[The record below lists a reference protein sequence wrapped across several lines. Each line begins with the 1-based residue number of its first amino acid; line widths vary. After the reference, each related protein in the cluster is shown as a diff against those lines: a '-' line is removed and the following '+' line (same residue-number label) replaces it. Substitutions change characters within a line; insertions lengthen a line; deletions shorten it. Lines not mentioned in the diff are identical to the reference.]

1 MNEILKIKNITKDY
15 GIKGFKTRVLKDISL
30 NINKGDFIA
39 IMGPSGAG
47 KTTLLNIM
55 STLDKQTSGDVIL
68 DGIDVSKVKNKEL
81 SKLRREKIGFIFQD
95 YNLLDNMTLMNNIAL
110 PLALGKKKSKE
121 IEDRVINIAK
131 KFGLENHLDKYPYQL
146 SGGMARRVLVS
157 TALLSEPKLV
167 VADEPTPGLDEKTV
181 QETLNH
187 FKQMKKDGI
196 GVLLITHDIHAAL
209 EVADRIGIF
218 YSGYVI
224 EIAENKDFSGDG
236 ENLLH
241 PYTKALY
248 KALPKNGFELIKGHQ
263 PLHGEI
269 QQGCPYYDR
278 CEMKFDR
285 CKDERPELI
294 DLGNKKVRCFKY
306 EEEA

>member
-30 NINKGDFIA
+30 DVNKGDFIA

-68 DGIDVSKVKNKEL
+68 DGIDVSNVKNKEL

-146 SGGMARRVLVS
+146 SGGQKQRGAAARSLITNPAVIF
-157 TALLSEPKLV
+157 
-167 VADEPTPGLDEKTV
+167 ADEPTGALDSKSAYELLDSLEKVNKENNATII
-181 QETLNH
+181 
-187 FKQMKKDGI
+187 M
-196 GVLLITHDIHAAL
+196 ITHNPLTASYAN
-209 EVADRIGIF
+209 EVYMINDGNIRCKLNKGDSRKEF
-218 YSGYVI
+218 YSKIMDMLASMG
-224 EIAENKDFSGDG
+224 G
-236 ENLLH
+236 E
-241 PYTKALY
+241 
-248 KALPKNGFELIKGHQ
+248 
-263 PLHGEI
+263 
-269 QQGCPYYDR
+269 
-278 CEMKFDR
+278 M
-285 CKDERPELI
+285 
-294 DLGNKKVRCFKY
+294 
-306 EEEA
+306 

>member
-30 NINKGDFIA
+30 NVNKGDFIA

-68 DGIDVSKVKNKEL
+68 DKIDVSKVKNKEL

-146 SGGMARRVLVS
+146 SGGQKQRGAVARSLITNPAVIF
-157 TALLSEPKLV
+157 
-167 VADEPTPGLDEKTV
+167 ADEPTGALDSKSTYELLDSLEKVNKENNAT
-181 QETLNH
+181 
-187 FKQMKKDGI
+187 I
-196 GVLLITHDIHAAL
+196 IIITHTPLTASYAN
-209 EVADRIGIF
+209 EVYMINDGNIRCKLNKGDSRKEF
-218 YSGYVI
+218 YSKIMDMLASMG
-224 EIAENKDFSGDG
+224 G
-236 ENLLH
+236 E
-241 PYTKALY
+241 
-248 KALPKNGFELIKGHQ
+248 
-263 PLHGEI
+263 
-269 QQGCPYYDR
+269 
-278 CEMKFDR
+278 M
-285 CKDERPELI
+285 
-294 DLGNKKVRCFKY
+294 
-306 EEEA
+306 

>member
-30 NINKGDFIA
+30 NVNKGDFIA

-110 PLALGKKKSKE
+110 PLALGKNKSKE
-121 IEDRVINIAK
+121 IEEKVINIAK

-146 SGGMARRVLVS
+146 SGGQKQRGAAARSLITNPAVIF
-157 TALLSEPKLV
+157 
-167 VADEPTPGLDEKTV
+167 ADEPTGALDSKSAYELLDSLEKVNKENNATII
-181 QETLNH
+181 
-187 FKQMKKDGI
+187 M
-196 GVLLITHDIHAAL
+196 ITHNPLTASYAN
-209 EVADRIGIF
+209 EVYMINDGNIRCKLNKGDSRKEF
-218 YSGYVI
+218 YSKIMDMLASMG
-224 EIAENKDFSGDG
+224 G
-236 ENLLH
+236 E
-241 PYTKALY
+241 
-248 KALPKNGFELIKGHQ
+248 
-263 PLHGEI
+263 
-269 QQGCPYYDR
+269 
-278 CEMKFDR
+278 M
-285 CKDERPELI
+285 
-294 DLGNKKVRCFKY
+294 
-306 EEEA
+306 

>member
-30 NINKGDFIA
+30 NVNKGDFIA

-55 STLDKQTSGDVIL
+55 STLDKQTSGEVML

-121 IEDRVINIAK
+121 IEENVINIAK

-146 SGGMARRVLVS
+146 SGGQKQRGAAARSLITNPAVIF
-157 TALLSEPKLV
+157 
-167 VADEPTPGLDEKTV
+167 ADEPTGALDSKSAYELLDSLEKVNKENNATII
-181 QETLNH
+181 
-187 FKQMKKDGI
+187 M
-196 GVLLITHDIHAAL
+196 ITHDPLTASYAN
-209 EVADRIGIF
+209 EVYMINDGNIRCKLNKGDSRKEF
-218 YSGYVI
+218 YSKIMDMVASMG
-224 EIAENKDFSGDG
+224 G
-236 ENLLH
+236 E
-241 PYTKALY
+241 
-248 KALPKNGFELIKGHQ
+248 
-263 PLHGEI
+263 
-269 QQGCPYYDR
+269 
-278 CEMKFDR
+278 M
-285 CKDERPELI
+285 
-294 DLGNKKVRCFKY
+294 
-306 EEEA
+306 

>member
-30 NINKGDFIA
+30 NVNKGDFIA

-68 DGIDVSKVKNKEL
+68 DGIDVSKVKNKGL

-121 IEDRVINIAK
+121 IEEKVINIAK

-146 SGGMARRVLVS
+146 SGGQKQRGAAARSLITNPAVIF
-157 TALLSEPKLV
+157 
-167 VADEPTPGLDEKTV
+167 ADEPTGALDSKSAYELLDSLEKVNKENNATII
-181 QETLNH
+181 
-187 FKQMKKDGI
+187 M
-196 GVLLITHDIHAAL
+196 ITHDPLTASYAN
-209 EVADRIGIF
+209 EVYMINDGNIRCKLNKGDSRKEF
-218 YSGYVI
+218 YSKIMDMLASMG
-224 EIAENKDFSGDG
+224 G
-236 ENLLH
+236 E
-241 PYTKALY
+241 
-248 KALPKNGFELIKGHQ
+248 
-263 PLHGEI
+263 
-269 QQGCPYYDR
+269 
-278 CEMKFDR
+278 M
-285 CKDERPELI
+285 
-294 DLGNKKVRCFKY
+294 
-306 EEEA
+306 

>member
-15 GIKGFKTRVLKDISL
+15 GIKGFRTRVLKDISL
-30 NINKGDFIA
+30 NVNKGDFIA

-146 SGGMARRVLVS
+146 SGGQKQRGAAARSLITNPAVIF
-157 TALLSEPKLV
+157 
-167 VADEPTPGLDEKTV
+167 ADEPTGALDSKSAYE
-181 QETLNH
+181 
-187 FKQMKKDGI
+187 
-196 GVLLITHDIHAAL
+196 LLDSLENVNKENNATIIMITHNPLTASYAN
-209 EVADRIGIF
+209 EVYMINDGNIRCKINKGDNRKEF
-218 YSGYVI
+218 YSKIMDMLASMG
-224 EIAENKDFSGDG
+224 G
-236 ENLLH
+236 E
-241 PYTKALY
+241 
-248 KALPKNGFELIKGHQ
+248 
-263 PLHGEI
+263 
-269 QQGCPYYDR
+269 
-278 CEMKFDR
+278 M
-285 CKDERPELI
+285 
-294 DLGNKKVRCFKY
+294 
-306 EEEA
+306 

>member
-55 STLDKQTSGDVIL
+55 STLDKQTSGEVIL

-121 IEDRVINIAK
+121 IEEKVINIAK

-146 SGGMARRVLVS
+146 SGGQKQRGAAARSLITNPAVIF
-157 TALLSEPKLV
+157 
-167 VADEPTPGLDEKTV
+167 ADEPTGALDSKSAYELLDSLEKVNKENNATII
-181 QETLNH
+181 
-187 FKQMKKDGI
+187 M
-196 GVLLITHDIHAAL
+196 ITHNPLTASYAN
-209 EVADRIGIF
+209 EVYMINDGNIRCKLNKGDSRKEF
-218 YSGYVI
+218 YSKIMDMLASMG
-224 EIAENKDFSGDG
+224 G
-236 ENLLH
+236 E
-241 PYTKALY
+241 
-248 KALPKNGFELIKGHQ
+248 
-263 PLHGEI
+263 
-269 QQGCPYYDR
+269 
-278 CEMKFDR
+278 M
-285 CKDERPELI
+285 
-294 DLGNKKVRCFKY
+294 
-306 EEEA
+306 

>member
-30 NINKGDFIA
+30 NVNKGDFIA

-121 IEDRVINIAK
+121 IEEKVINIAK
-131 KFGLENHLDKYPYQL
+131 KFGLRK
-146 SGGMARRVLVS
+146 SFR
-157 TALLSEPKLV
+157 
-167 VADEPTPGLDEKTV
+167 
-181 QETLNH
+181 
-187 FKQMKKDGI
+187 
-196 GVLLITHDIHAAL
+196 
-209 EVADRIGIF
+209 
-218 YSGYVI
+218 
-224 EIAENKDFSGDG
+224 
-236 ENLLH
+236 
-241 PYTKALY
+241 
-248 KALPKNGFELIKGHQ
+248 
-263 PLHGEI
+263 
-269 QQGCPYYDR
+269 
-278 CEMKFDR
+278 
-285 CKDERPELI
+285 
-294 DLGNKKVRCFKY
+294 
-306 EEEA
+306 

>member
-15 GIKGFKTRVLKDISL
+15 GIKGFRTRVLKDISL
-30 NINKGDFIA
+30 NVNKGDFIA

-81 SKLRREKIGFIFQD
+81 SKLRREKIGFIFQE

-146 SGGMARRVLVS
+146 SGGQKQRGAASRSLITNPAVIF
-157 TALLSEPKLV
+157 
-167 VADEPTPGLDEKTV
+167 ADEPTGALDSKSAYELLDSLEKVNKENNATII
-181 QETLNH
+181 
-187 FKQMKKDGI
+187 M
-196 GVLLITHDIHAAL
+196 ITHDPLTASYAN
-209 EVADRIGIF
+209 EVYMINDGNIRCKLNKGDSRKEF
-218 YSGYVI
+218 YSKIMDMVASMG
-224 EIAENKDFSGDG
+224 G
-236 ENLLH
+236 E
-241 PYTKALY
+241 
-248 KALPKNGFELIKGHQ
+248 
-263 PLHGEI
+263 
-269 QQGCPYYDR
+269 
-278 CEMKFDR
+278 M
-285 CKDERPELI
+285 
-294 DLGNKKVRCFKY
+294 
-306 EEEA
+306 

>member
-30 NINKGDFIA
+30 NVNKGDFIA

-68 DGIDVSKVKNKEL
+68 DKIDVSKVKNKEL
-81 SKLRREKIGFIFQD
+81 SQLRREKIGFIFQD

-146 SGGMARRVLVS
+146 SGGQKQRGAAARSLITNPAVIF
-157 TALLSEPKLV
+157 
-167 VADEPTPGLDEKTV
+167 ADEPTGALDSKSAYELLDSLEKVNKENNATII
-181 QETLNH
+181 
-187 FKQMKKDGI
+187 M
-196 GVLLITHDIHAAL
+196 ITHDPLTASYAN
-209 EVADRIGIF
+209 EVYMINDGNIRCKLNKGDSRKEF
-218 YSGYVI
+218 YSKIMDMLASMG
-224 EIAENKDFSGDG
+224 G
-236 ENLLH
+236 E
-241 PYTKALY
+241 
-248 KALPKNGFELIKGHQ
+248 
-263 PLHGEI
+263 
-269 QQGCPYYDR
+269 
-278 CEMKFDR
+278 M
-285 CKDERPELI
+285 
-294 DLGNKKVRCFKY
+294 
-306 EEEA
+306 

>member
-30 NINKGDFIA
+30 NVNKGDFIA

-110 PLALGKKKSKE
+110 PLALGKNKSKE
-121 IEDRVINIAK
+121 IEEKVINIAK

-146 SGGMARRVLVS
+146 SGGQKQRGAAARSLITNPAVIF
-157 TALLSEPKLV
+157 
-167 VADEPTPGLDEKTV
+167 ADEPTGALDSKSAYELLDSLEKV
-181 QETLNH
+181 NKENH
-187 FKQMKKDGI
+187 ATIIM
-196 GVLLITHDIHAAL
+196 ITHDPLTASYAN
-209 EVADRIGIF
+209 EVYMINDGNIRCKLNKGDSRKEF
-218 YSGYVI
+218 YSKIMDMLASMG
-224 EIAENKDFSGDG
+224 G
-236 ENLLH
+236 E
-241 PYTKALY
+241 
-248 KALPKNGFELIKGHQ
+248 
-263 PLHGEI
+263 
-269 QQGCPYYDR
+269 
-278 CEMKFDR
+278 M
-285 CKDERPELI
+285 
-294 DLGNKKVRCFKY
+294 
-306 EEEA
+306 

>member
-30 NINKGDFIA
+30 NVNKGDFIA

-121 IEDRVINIAK
+121 IEDKVINIAK

-146 SGGMARRVLVS
+146 SGGQKQRGAAARSLITNPAVIF
-157 TALLSEPKLV
+157 
-167 VADEPTPGLDEKTV
+167 ADEPTGALDSKSAYELLDSLEKV
-181 QETLNH
+181 NKENH
-187 FKQMKKDGI
+187 ATI
-196 GVLLITHDIHAAL
+196 IIITHDPLTASYAN
-209 EVADRIGIF
+209 EVYMINDGNIRCKLNKGDSRKEF
-218 YSGYVI
+218 YSKIMDMLASMG
-224 EIAENKDFSGDG
+224 G
-236 ENLLH
+236 E
-241 PYTKALY
+241 
-248 KALPKNGFELIKGHQ
+248 
-263 PLHGEI
+263 
-269 QQGCPYYDR
+269 
-278 CEMKFDR
+278 M
-285 CKDERPELI
+285 
-294 DLGNKKVRCFKY
+294 
-306 EEEA
+306 

>member
-30 NINKGDFIA
+30 NVNKGDFIA

-81 SKLRREKIGFIFQD
+81 SKLRREKIGFIFQE

-110 PLALGKKKSKE
+110 TLALGKKKSKE

-146 SGGMARRVLVS
+146 SGGQKQRGAAARSLITNPAVIF
-157 TALLSEPKLV
+157 
-167 VADEPTPGLDEKTV
+167 ADEPTGALDSKSAYELLDSLEKVNRENNATII
-181 QETLNH
+181 
-187 FKQMKKDGI
+187 M
-196 GVLLITHDIHAAL
+196 ITHDPLTASYAN
-209 EVADRIGIF
+209 EVYMINDGNIRCKLNKGDSRKEF
-218 YSGYVI
+218 YSKIMDMVASMG
-224 EIAENKDFSGDG
+224 G
-236 ENLLH
+236 E
-241 PYTKALY
+241 
-248 KALPKNGFELIKGHQ
+248 
-263 PLHGEI
+263 
-269 QQGCPYYDR
+269 
-278 CEMKFDR
+278 M
-285 CKDERPELI
+285 
-294 DLGNKKVRCFKY
+294 
-306 EEEA
+306 

>member
-30 NINKGDFIA
+30 NVNKGDFIA

-81 SKLRREKIGFIFQD
+81 SKLRREKIGFIFQE

-146 SGGMARRVLVS
+146 SGGQKQRGAAARSLITNPAVIF
-157 TALLSEPKLV
+157 
-167 VADEPTPGLDEKTV
+167 ADEPTGALDSKSAYELLDSLEKVNKENNATII
-181 QETLNH
+181 
-187 FKQMKKDGI
+187 M
-196 GVLLITHDIHAAL
+196 ITHDPLTASYAN
-209 EVADRIGIF
+209 EVYMINDGNIRCKLNKGDSRKEF
-218 YSGYVI
+218 YSKIMDMLASMG
-224 EIAENKDFSGDG
+224 G
-236 ENLLH
+236 E
-241 PYTKALY
+241 
-248 KALPKNGFELIKGHQ
+248 
-263 PLHGEI
+263 
-269 QQGCPYYDR
+269 
-278 CEMKFDR
+278 M
-285 CKDERPELI
+285 
-294 DLGNKKVRCFKY
+294 
-306 EEEA
+306 

>member
-30 NINKGDFIA
+30 NVNKGDFIA

-121 IEDRVINIAK
+121 IEEKVINIAK

-146 SGGMARRVLVS
+146 SGGQKQRGAAARSLITNPAVIF
-157 TALLSEPKLV
+157 
-167 VADEPTPGLDEKTV
+167 ADEPTGSLDSKSAYELLDSLEKVNKENNATII
-181 QETLNH
+181 
-187 FKQMKKDGI
+187 M
-196 GVLLITHDIHAAL
+196 ITHDPLTASYAN
-209 EVADRIGIF
+209 EVYMINDGNIRCKLNKGDSRKEF
-218 YSGYVI
+218 YSKIMDMLASMG
-224 EIAENKDFSGDG
+224 G
-236 ENLLH
+236 E
-241 PYTKALY
+241 
-248 KALPKNGFELIKGHQ
+248 
-263 PLHGEI
+263 
-269 QQGCPYYDR
+269 
-278 CEMKFDR
+278 M
-285 CKDERPELI
+285 
-294 DLGNKKVRCFKY
+294 
-306 EEEA
+306 

>member
-30 NINKGDFIA
+30 NVNKGDFIA

-55 STLDKQTSGDVIL
+55 STIDKQTSGDVIL

-146 SGGMARRVLVS
+146 SGGQKQRGAAARSLITNPAVIF
-157 TALLSEPKLV
+157 
-167 VADEPTPGLDEKTV
+167 ADEPTGALDSKSAYELLDSLEKVNKENNATII
-181 QETLNH
+181 
-187 FKQMKKDGI
+187 M
-196 GVLLITHDIHAAL
+196 ITHDPLTASYAN
-209 EVADRIGIF
+209 EVYMINDGNIRCKLNKGDSRKEF
-218 YSGYVI
+218 YSKIMDMVASMG
-224 EIAENKDFSGDG
+224 G
-236 ENLLH
+236 E
-241 PYTKALY
+241 
-248 KALPKNGFELIKGHQ
+248 
-263 PLHGEI
+263 
-269 QQGCPYYDR
+269 
-278 CEMKFDR
+278 M
-285 CKDERPELI
+285 
-294 DLGNKKVRCFKY
+294 
-306 EEEA
+306 

>member
-30 NINKGDFIA
+30 NVNKGDFIA

-55 STLDKQTSGDVIL
+55 STLDKPTSGDVIL

-121 IEDRVINIAK
+121 IEEKVINIAK

-146 SGGMARRVLVS
+146 SGGQKQRGAAARSLITNPAVIF
-157 TALLSEPKLV
+157 
-167 VADEPTPGLDEKTV
+167 ADEPTGALDSKSAYELLDSLEKVNKENNATII
-181 QETLNH
+181 
-187 FKQMKKDGI
+187 M
-196 GVLLITHDIHAAL
+196 ITHDPLTASYAN
-209 EVADRIGIF
+209 EVYMINDGNIRCKLNKGDSRKEF
-218 YSGYVI
+218 YSKIMDMLASMG
-224 EIAENKDFSGDG
+224 G
-236 ENLLH
+236 E
-241 PYTKALY
+241 
-248 KALPKNGFELIKGHQ
+248 
-263 PLHGEI
+263 
-269 QQGCPYYDR
+269 
-278 CEMKFDR
+278 M
-285 CKDERPELI
+285 
-294 DLGNKKVRCFKY
+294 
-306 EEEA
+306 

>member
-15 GIKGFKTRVLKDISL
+15 GVKGFKTRVLKDISL
-30 NINKGDFIA
+30 NVNKGDFIA

-81 SKLRREKIGFIFQD
+81 SKLRREKIGFIFQE

-146 SGGMARRVLVS
+146 SGGQKQRGAAARSLITNPAVIF
-157 TALLSEPKLV
+157 
-167 VADEPTPGLDEKTV
+167 ADEPTGALDSKSAYELLDSLEKVNKENNATII
-181 QETLNH
+181 
-187 FKQMKKDGI
+187 M
-196 GVLLITHDIHAAL
+196 ITHNPLTASYAN
-209 EVADRIGIF
+209 EVYMINDGNIRCKLNKGDSRKEF
-218 YSGYVI
+218 YSKIMDMLASMG
-224 EIAENKDFSGDG
+224 G
-236 ENLLH
+236 E
-241 PYTKALY
+241 
-248 KALPKNGFELIKGHQ
+248 
-263 PLHGEI
+263 
-269 QQGCPYYDR
+269 
-278 CEMKFDR
+278 M
-285 CKDERPELI
+285 
-294 DLGNKKVRCFKY
+294 
-306 EEEA
+306 

>member
-30 NINKGDFIA
+30 NVNKGDFIA

-68 DGIDVSKVKNKEL
+68 DRIDVSKVKNKEL

-121 IEDRVINIAK
+121 IEEKVINIAK

-146 SGGMARRVLVS
+146 SGGQKQRGAAARSLITNPAVIF
-157 TALLSEPKLV
+157 
-167 VADEPTPGLDEKTV
+167 ADEPTGALDSKSAYELLDSLEKVNKENNATII
-181 QETLNH
+181 
-187 FKQMKKDGI
+187 M
-196 GVLLITHDIHAAL
+196 ITHNPLTASYAN
-209 EVADRIGIF
+209 EVYMINDGNIRCKLNKGDSRKEF
-218 YSGYVI
+218 YSKIMDMLASMG
-224 EIAENKDFSGDG
+224 G
-236 ENLLH
+236 E
-241 PYTKALY
+241 
-248 KALPKNGFELIKGHQ
+248 
-263 PLHGEI
+263 
-269 QQGCPYYDR
+269 
-278 CEMKFDR
+278 M
-285 CKDERPELI
+285 
-294 DLGNKKVRCFKY
+294 
-306 EEEA
+306 